1 MNIALFTTQVPNVVS
16 PHQEI
21 TAIID
26 LSPERAI
33 ELLELMNDITSRAIH
48 SSTIFRISSFEPSA
62 LIVPAYALPEL
73 PAPNDFI
80 ILRDDYAVT
89 AVTPIKLIHANVM
102 PLYINW
108 AATDEHNR
116 FTLTT
121 SDLDAEVLKIVA
133 RGEALQPG
141 TTSQSINGT
150 QNPSPSS
157 LLITPERNWLH

>member
-1 MNIALFTTQVPNVVS
+1 MNIALFTTQLPNVVS

-26 LSPERAI
+26 LSPDRAI
-33 ELLELMNDITSRAIH
+33 ELLELMNDVTTRAIH

-80 ILRDDYAVT
+80 ILRDDYAVN

-102 PLYINW
+102 PLYVNW
-108 AATDEHNR
+108 AATDESNR
-116 FTLTT
+116 FTITT
-121 SDLDAEVLKIVA
+121 SDLDAEVLRLVA
-133 RGEALQPG
+133 RGETLQPG
-141 TTSQSINGT
+141 TTSRSVKNA
-150 QNPSPSS
+150 QNPSPES
-157 LLITPERNWLH
+157 LITREGKWLH